1 MIPIA
6 STAVS
11 ANPAAQLVA
20 SGMSAFGAMMGGPD
34 PQGGPS
40 SAFGGPA
47 SNAFHADGWVVATG
61 NAQARGGTVANSD
74 AAQASAGAG
83 ADWIMPAALLAGA
96 IVLAVA
102 LRR

>member
-1 MIPIA
+1 MQPITT
-6 STAVS
+6 TAVS
-11 ANPAAQLVA
+11 ANPTAQLVA

-74 AAQASAGAG
+74 AAQASAGA
-83 ADWIMPAALLAGA
+83 DWIMPAALLAGA
-96 IVLAVA
+96 VVLAVA